1 MCMKRKRERES
12 LRERERDVFKTTINI
27 VVSIYLNIGV
37 KFIFLY

>member
-1 MCMKRKRERES
+1 MCMCMKRERES
-12 LRERERDVFKTTINI
+12 LRERERVVFKTTINI